1 MNRLCPVL
9 SVACTPS
16 DNLPSFSSIPPP
28 DEALAALTELILQTS
43 PLEGLRCFCELRWTC
58 GSGAYGSSPRPA
70 SLAAMK
76 AWEVLGR
83 LSVGPP
89 YTLGKA
95 FQPPGHTG
103 LKIVMNAS
111 KHKAPQAFCSF
122 IHFSVTRLPRSQS
135 WLMMMSK
142 VWIPVSFFISVPVIK
157 CHDRSYFKEKGF
169 VSAHSSGFQ
178 AVAAGKARQEATV
191 RNREMNVPILTAQQT
206 SYTPLTARAP
216 N

>member
-76 AWEVLGR
+76 TWEVLGR

-89 YTLGKA
+89 YTLGKV

-103 LKIVMNAS
+103 LDS
-111 KHKAPQAFCSF
+111 YECLRTQSPTSF
-122 IHFSVTRLPRSQS
+122 LQFYPLLRNSITPFSVLVDDDVKSLDTCE
-135 WLMMMSK
+135 
-142 VWIPVSFFISVPVIK
+142 FFHFRPCDK
-157 CHDRSYFKEKGF
+157 
-169 VSAHSSGFQ
+169 
-178 AVAAGKARQEATV
+178 
-191 RNREMNVPILTAQQT
+191 MP
-206 SYTPLTARAP
+206 
-216 N
+216 